1 MRASMKV
8 IDISW
13 PLSSATTGYKD
24 RHILKFESTKEF
36 AKDGARETT
45 ITVSSHSGTH
55 VDAPSHFL
63 KDGTTIDQ
71 IKLDRLVG
79 PCKVLD
85 LVNVEEKITREV
97 LEQYDNEITAGDII
111 LFKTSNSAISATSS
125 FTPHFVYLHALGA
138 EYLKEKK
145 IKAVGIDYL
154 GIEHSQP
161 GHNTHLICMNNDIMV
176 IEGLRLGHVNPG
188 EYFFCC
194 LPLYTIG
201 LDGAPARAV
210 LIEGK

>member
-1 MRASMKV
+1 MKV

-13 PLSSATTGYKD
+13 PLSEATTGYKD
-24 RHILKFESTKEF
+24 KKILKFQAVKTFDADGVRESVI
-36 AKDGARETT
+36 T
-45 ITVSSHSGTH
+45 ISSQSGTH

-63 KDGTTIDQ
+63 RDGKTIDE
-71 IKLDRLVG
+71 ISLDRLVG
-79 PCKVLD
+79 TCMVLD
-85 LVNVEEKITREV
+85 MTEVEEKITRADLAEFDSQI
-97 LEQYDNEITAGDII
+97 LEGDI
-111 LFKTSNSAISATSS
+111 LLLKTMNSATPATGT
-125 FTPHFVYLHALGA
+125 FTPHFVYLEHSGA
-138 EYLKEKK
+138 QYLKEKG

-161 GHNTHLICMNNDIMV
+161 GHLTHKECMHNDVVI
-176 IEGLRLGHVNPG
+176 IEGLRLNHVEPG

-210 LIEGK
+210 LIKDKE